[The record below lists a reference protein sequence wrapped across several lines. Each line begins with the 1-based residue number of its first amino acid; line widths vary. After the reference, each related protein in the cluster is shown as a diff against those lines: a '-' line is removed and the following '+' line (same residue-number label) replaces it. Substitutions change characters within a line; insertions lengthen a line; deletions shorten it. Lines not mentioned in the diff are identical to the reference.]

1 MVVFASLIPALT
13 GMPKQYFYPVG
24 FTVPVALAAS
34 FLIAYTVAPWA
45 ARRWI
50 PQPPIDS
57 SSAGG
62 RTLPGGRFGKLY
74 SIPARLLI
82 GHPRREIVFVCATAF
97 LCIAVFIMPFGQC
110 LIPGGLNSP
119 TPAWGVE
126 MGFLPKD
133 NKNTF
138 NVTIELPVGT
148 PVEALDRAV
157 RDTAAEVAKI
167 PEVVNWQAG
176 RTVGS
181 CRFQFHDAYDA
192 CQGQ

>member
-1 MVVFASLIPALT
+1 
-13 GMPKQYFYPVG
+13 
-24 FTVPVALAAS
+24 
-34 FLIAYTVAPWA
+34 
-45 ARRWI
+45 
-50 PQPPIDS
+50 
-57 SSAGG
+57 
-62 RTLPGGRFGKLY
+62 
-74 SIPARLLI
+74 
-82 GHPRREIVFVCATAF
+82 
-97 LCIAVFIMPFGQC
+97 MPFGQC

-167 PEVVNWQAG
+167 PEVVNWQSWAG
-176 RTVGS
+176 LSGVADFNSMMRMTPAKGSEIGAVRVNLTDKNSGRRSSIEIARELRTALRSVS
-181 CRFQFHDAYDA
+181 DAYPGSTIQVVEDPPGPPLRGTIYA
-192 CQGQ
+192 EIYANDPEELRWLSDRMAAQH